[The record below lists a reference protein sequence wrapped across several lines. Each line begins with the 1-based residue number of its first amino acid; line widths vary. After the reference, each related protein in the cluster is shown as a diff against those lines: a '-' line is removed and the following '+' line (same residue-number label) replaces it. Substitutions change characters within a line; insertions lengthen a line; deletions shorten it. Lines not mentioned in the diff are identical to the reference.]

1 MQYLVYTHLP
11 ARLRNS
17 FTLSNKHPPQGQAAG
32 SLFIQYFA
40 FLSEIC
46 REFFYPQETLNNN

>member
-1 MQYLVYTHLP
+1 MQYLVYTSP
-11 ARLRNS
+11 S
-17 FTLSNKHPPQGQAAG
+17 EITKQFYPVQQHPPQGQAAG

-40 FLSEIC
+40 FLSEIY